1 MKPVDPEALI
11 ADTEVGVGIEAPLTA
26 CGPPETN
33 AFDDGPGGADDDG
46 TGVDEF
52 DELLAAEG
60 TLGLVS

>member
-1 MKPVDPEALI
+1 MKPGDPEALI

-26 CGPPETN
+26 CGPPDTN

-60 TLGLVS
+60 TLGLES

>member
-1 MKPVDPEALI
+1 M
-11 ADTEVGVGIEAPLTA
+11 GIEAPLTA
-26 CGPPETN
+26 CGPPDTN

-60 TLGLVS
+60 TLGLES

>member
-1 MKPVDPEALI
+1 MKPGDAEALI

-26 CGPPETN
+26 CGPPDTI
-33 AFDDGPGGADDDG
+33 AFDGPGGADDDG

-60 TLGLVS
+60 TLGLES